1 MPYRVELLRTAAKE
15 FERLPA
21 DVKTAIRRALVGL
34 REGGRPKGSKK
45 LAGGHEYYRL
55 RVRDYRILYEV
66 RDRDQVVLVIRIGH
80 RREVYR

>member
-21 DVKTAIRRALVGL
+21 DTRTGIHRALVGL
-34 REGGRPKGSKK
+34 RDEARPIGSRK
-45 LAGGHEYYRL
+45 LAGGHEFYRL
-55 RVRDYRILYEV
+55 RVRDYRILYEI
-66 RDRDQVVLVIRIGH
+66 RDRDKLVLVIRIAH